1 MATIYKGTV
10 SIVKNLKGEVTVKA
24 DPSGRFTQENVEELY
39 TTALELAKKHKSPLR
54 LYKPDANADTP
65 MLFADR
71 WGKPYL
77 ALLPARKA
85 PSKAT
90 VVKLA

>member
-10 SIVKNLKGEVTVKA
+10 SIVKNTKGEITVKA
-24 DPSGRFTQENVEELY
+24 DPSGRFTQDTADELY
-39 TTALELAKKHKSPLR
+39 KTSLELAKKHKAPLR

-65 MLFADR
+65 MLFADN

-85 PSKAT
+85 PSKVT